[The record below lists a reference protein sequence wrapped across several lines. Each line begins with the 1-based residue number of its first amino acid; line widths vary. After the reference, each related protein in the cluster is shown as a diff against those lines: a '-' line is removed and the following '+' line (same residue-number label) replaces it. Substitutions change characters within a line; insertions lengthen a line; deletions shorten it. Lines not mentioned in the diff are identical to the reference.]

1 MMGAPE
7 LTAFEHRFGLE
18 PGEGDLVLEILD
30 AAMGGGDRDTT
41 VRNLLSALR
50 DDRPLAQ
57 GLGLPAGASEVLY
70 ARATQWFGVGRP
82 ERAEPLF
89 RILCLIEGGSADFWV
104 GHGVCLHLTDRVE
117 AARLAFE
124 TAARL
129 RPDWALPYV
138 HLAAVALRDRRGEQ
152 ARRALERF
160 RSLAD
165 DSVPDALHEEARRL
179 SAMIDAGAERR
190 A

>member
-1 MMGAPE
+1 MSASG

-18 PGEGDLVLEILD
+18 PGEGDLVLGLLS
-30 AAMGGGDRDTT
+30 AAMGGEERDPAA
-41 VRNLLSALR
+41 RNLLAALR
-50 DDRPLAQ
+50 DDRPLAE
-57 GLGLPAGASEVLY
+57 GLGLPTGASEVLY

-129 RPDWALPYV
+129 RPDWALPHV
-138 HLAAVALRDRRGEQ
+138 HLAAVALRDRRRDQ

-160 RSLAD
+160 RALAD
-165 DSVPDALHEEARRL
+165 DSVPDAMHGEARRL
-179 SAMIDAGAERR
+179 SAMIDADAERR